1 MENNITF
8 LRILLEREPR
18 PHGGDWLPN
27 CLLEIAGLVN
37 GLVLWCLICWC
48 RRLAPARA
56 LADLLGPE
64 KEMTAVAR
72 KERRV
77 RDH

>member
-1 MENNITF
+1 MVSD
-8 LRILLEREPR
+8 L
-18 PHGGDWLPN
+18 
-27 CLLEIAGLVN
+27 
-37 GLVLWCLICWC
+37 LVLE
-48 RRLAPARA
+48 ARA